1 MTTTPQEA
9 YENLMA
15 RAVLTRD
22 NRYFTEAH
30 VLSTMFGFNHHQ
42 IQTCHANVERW
53 LRLHG
58 VINMNRNEIKAL
70 LLIQSCIRRWLVM
83 NKLEVQRNLYT
94 RLAKL
99 DSPDH
104 CGRALA
110 LANIL
115 TRARKHIHSR

>member
-1 MTTTPQEA
+1 MSMTPQEA
-9 YENLMA
+9 YENLMT

-30 VLSTMFGFNHHQ
+30 VISTMFRFNHHQ

-58 VINMNRNEIKAL
+58 VTQMRASEIEAL

-83 NKLEVQRNLYT
+83 NKLKHQYELYT

-110 LANIL
+110 LESIL
-115 TRARKHIHSR
+115 TCARKHIHSR